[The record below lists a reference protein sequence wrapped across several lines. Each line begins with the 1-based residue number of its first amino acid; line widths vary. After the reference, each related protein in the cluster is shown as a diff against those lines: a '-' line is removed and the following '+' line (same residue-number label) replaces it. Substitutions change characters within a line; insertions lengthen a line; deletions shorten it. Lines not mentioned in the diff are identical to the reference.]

1 MKPGLN
7 AACCHPLVSYPV
19 ATRLS
24 KLLPP
29 SVTTSCTSTAFLSE
43 MSASPFSVHY
53 SAHCKQVWT
62 ALYLIPLWINTGRKW
77 MWFYNDSLHTGSICF
92 QRNPFKAALAS
103 HVYYFLSLW
112 QIYIFSFGYF
122 LPLKRTLY
130 LICASWLGF
139 LCLTFKET
147 GICVSFR
154 RLFFNFCFYFS
165 IFLFP
170 FASSPLPFFFP
181 AASHISTCFSSAL
194 LSLLVESQSAR
205 GRSLNHAVQLVR
217 DCRPE

>member
-1 MKPGLN
+1 
-7 AACCHPLVSYPV
+7 
-19 ATRLS
+19 
-24 KLLPP
+24 
-29 SVTTSCTSTAFLSE
+29 

-112 QIYIFSFGYF
+112 QICIFSFGYF
-122 LPLKRTLY
+122 LPLKRTLC

-147 GICVSFR
+147 EICVSFC
-154 RLFFNFCFYFS
+154 RLFLTSVF
-165 IFLFP
+165 IFLFSFSLLLHP
-170 FASSPLPFFFP
+170 PLPLFFCSIPHFYMFLFCSAIFISGKSKCPRP
-181 AASHISTCFSSAL
+181 ALKPCSTA
-194 LSLLVESQSAR
+194 
-205 GRSLNHAVQLVR
+205 G
-217 DCRPE
+217 